1 MLNSTL
7 LPSILDM
14 MAASAEGKGATGF
27 GISSLSMNM
36 TQFRTGFFHVIMINA
51 FASGII
57 AGQLTEGKARH
68 GLKHSVILM
77 IMGYTISLAFLIK

>member
-1 MLNSTL
+1 M

-14 MAASAEGKGATGF
+14 MKMSGSAGGNVMSDLGM
-27 GISSLSMNM
+27 SSSALSIA
-36 TQFRTGFFHVIMINA
+36 QFRTGFFHVIMINA

-57 AGQLTEGKARH
+57 AGQLAEGKARH

-77 IMGYTISLAFLIK
+77 IIGYTASLAFLLK